1 MTIFSVVQISIQI
14 CYKDSVDYKFLC
26 LHIGIRIDNGQ
37 IIHNF
42 YVQLKP
48 IFRLGG
54 KDFKGSVWDRKSIKN
69 YYFKIRGKTAHRNVS
84 CFDLIMLNFYFNKF
98 QKIQLIHFV

>member
-1 MTIFSVVQISIQI
+1 MTIFSVVQINIQI
-14 CYKDSVDYKFLC
+14 CYEDSVDYKFLC
-26 LHIGIRIDNGQ
+26 LNIGIRIDNGQ

-48 IFRLGG
+48 NFSTGG

-69 YYFKIRGKTAHRNVS
+69 
-84 CFDLIMLNFYFNKF
+84 
-98 QKIQLIHFV
+98 